1 MSGSTSGPDDPP
13 ATPGHVWVDGRIL
26 PADGPHLSV
35 FDRGFQLGDGIFETL
50 RVRGAR
56 ATELAEHIARLRS
69 SAAGLD
75 IDLPDDL
82 DEVLGVGIAD
92 LLVANGLDGP
102 AGDASVR
109 ITVSRGAYRG
119 RGLLPPD
126 ETVAAT
132 IAIQAWPVAAP
143 PAGHLER
150 GLRLV
155 ASTVRRD
162 PANPLATLKTT
173 SRADYVY
180 ARLEARRAGADDA
193 LFLTTD
199 GHLSEGTTAN
209 IFLVRRAADDVDEL
223 ATPSLDCAILPG
235 TTRSWLLVW
244 AARAG
249 TSTGRGSAQPGRPG
263 LGRRGV
269 PVVERRRGLAGDV
282 VRGRPDRRWA
292 ARAVDAACPR
302 RPRGDDRGRG
312 RDMTRD
318 ELIAGTRQLVD
329 EGDRLRA
336 NPSLPSLQMWL
347 QRSDDLLATAWGSM
361 DRYHLAWLM
370 VGKPKGIVRGRPM
383 TPDEEAAYVR
393 EVAEQKTAALRM
405 SLDAVERQGMPFVG
419 ESGGVGPGDRHE
431 TGPAPDRAPDRA
443 GLPADPAL
451 TERLAEARRQAEAH
465 LDHDAPRAPR
475 PEKMQR

>member
-1 MSGSTSGPDDPP
+1 MTGSTSGPDDPP

-75 IDLPDDL
+75 IDLPEDL
-82 DEVLGVGIAD
+82 DDVLGVGIAD

-132 IAIQAWPVAAP
+132 IAIQAWPVVAP

-155 ASTVRRD
+155 ASAVRRD

-209 IFLVRRAADDVDEL
+209 IFLVRRGPDDAEEL

-249 TSTGRGSAQPGRPG
+249 LRPVEGRLSQADLASADEAFLSSSVAGVLPVTSFEGDPIGDGRPG
-263 LGRRGV
+263 PWTLR
-269 PVVERRRGLAGDV
+269 
-282 VRGRPDRRWA
+282 
-292 ARAVDAACPR
+292 ARA
-302 RPRGDDRGRG
+302 DREA
-312 RDMTRD
+312 M
-318 ELIAGTRQLVD
+318 IAGED
-329 EGDRLRA
+329 
-336 NPSLPSLQMWL
+336 
-347 QRSDDLLATAWGSM
+347 AT
-361 DRYHLAWLM
+361 
-370 VGKPKGIVRGRPM
+370 
-383 TPDEEAAYVR
+383 
-393 EVAEQKTAALRM
+393 
-405 SLDAVERQGMPFVG
+405 
-419 ESGGVGPGDRHE
+419 
-431 TGPAPDRAPDRA
+431 
-443 GLPADPAL
+443 
-451 TERLAEARRQAEAH
+451 
-465 LDHDAPRAPR
+465 
-475 PEKMQR
+475 